1 MVFEKPNKM
10 SSREKILARL
20 KTNQPNLGSSTAV
33 DIIPLTIADPLA
45 KFKEVLI
52 SIGGAVMEVNSEAE
66 ITDRLVS
73 ILPPKQNPIR
83 VGLDSSD
90 ATQRTPQSF
99 KDTDVAILRAEFAV
113 AENGALWIT
122 NHAMIDRAL
131 PFICAHLVLLVR
143 KSEIVSTMHDAY
155 GRIGSSNYELGTFIA
170 GPSKTADIEQSLV
183 LGAHGAKT
191 LTCFII
197 G

>member
-1 MVFEKPNKM
+1 M

-20 KTNQPNLGSSTAV
+20 KTNQPNLGSSTTV

>member
-20 KTNQPNLGSSTAV
+20 KTNQPNLGSSTTV

-73 ILPPKQNPIR
+73 ILPPKQNIYP
-83 VGLDSSD
+83 
-90 ATQRTPQSF
+90 
-99 KDTDVAILRAEFAV
+99 RA
-113 AENGALWIT
+113 NWI
-122 NHAMIDRAL
+122 
-131 PFICAHLVLLVR
+131 VR
-143 KSEIVSTMHDAY
+143 SMWTVRMRSV
-155 GRIGSSNYELGTFIA
+155 N
-170 GPSKTADIEQSLV
+170 
-183 LGAHGAKT
+183 
-191 LTCFII
+191 
-197 G
+197 